1 MLIFCDFFEKSCY
14 FLKFSYNIF
23 MLTIVVR
30 AIIIYVVVLFLYRL
44 MGKRQLGQMQPF
56 ELVLTLIIADLAT
69 IPMAEVSVPV
79 LHGIVPLLTLV
90 IVHFVLTFL
99 CKISNRFAWFLSG
112 KPVIVINPNG
122 IDYKAL
128 KNLNISVDD
137 VFEAIR
143 GCGYFSIEQ
152 IQYAIMETNGKMSVM
167 PKSQFA
173 PVSVGDMKFDVEK
186 SAIPVNIINEGKI
199 VKENLQIAGIDEND
213 IKNILLQA
221 KIKKVKDVLI
231 LTVDKNGQ
239 VYIQKF
245 YDKYQTLQ
253 IQKLGRVQE

>member
-1 MLIFCDFFEKSCY
+1 
-14 FLKFSYNIF
+14 

-30 AIIIYVVVLFLYRL
+30 AIIIYLVVLFLYRL

-90 IVHFVLTFL
+90 ILHFVLTFL
-99 CKISNRFAWFLSG
+99 SKISNKFASFLSG
-112 KPVIVINPNG
+112 KPVIVINPDG

-143 GCGYFSIEQ
+143 GCGYFKIEQ
-152 IQYAIMETNGKMSVM
+152 IQYAIMETNGKMSVL
-167 PKSQFA
+167 PKSQYA
-173 PVSVGDMKFDVEK
+173 PVTVEDMQLETEK
-186 SAIPVNIINEGKI
+186 SVIPINIINEGKI
-199 VKENLQIAGIDEND
+199 VKDNLPIADIDETD
-213 IKNILLQA
+213 VKNILERA
-221 KIKKVKDVLI
+221 KIKKVKEVLI
-231 LTVDKNGQ
+231 LTVDKNGA

-245 YDKYQTLQ
+245 NERYQTMQL
-253 IQKLGRVQE
+253 KSLGKVQE

>member
-1 MLIFCDFFEKSCY
+1 
-14 FLKFSYNIF
+14 

-30 AIIIYVVVLFLYRL
+30 AIIIYLVVLFLYRL

-90 IVHFVLTFL
+90 ILHFVLTFL
-99 CKISNRFAWFLSG
+99 SKISNKFASFLSG
-112 KPVIVINPNG
+112 KPVIVINPDG

-143 GCGYFSIEQ
+143 GCGYFKIEQ
-152 IQYAIMETNGKMSVM
+152 IQYAIMETNGKMSVL
-167 PKSQFA
+167 PKSQYA
-173 PVSVGDMKFDVEK
+173 PVTVEDMQLETEK
-186 SAIPVNIINEGKI
+186 SAIPINIINEGKI
-199 VKENLQIAGIDEND
+199 VKDNLPIADIDETD
-213 IKNILLQA
+213 VKNILERA
-221 KIKKVKDVLI
+221 KIKKVKEVLI
-231 LTVDKNGQ
+231 LTVDKNGA

-245 YDKYQTLQ
+245 NERYQTMQL
-253 IQKLGRVQE
+253 KSLGKVQE

>member
-1 MLIFCDFFEKSCY
+1 
-14 FLKFSYNIF
+14 

-30 AIIIYVVVLFLYRL
+30 AIIIYLVVLFLYRL

-90 IVHFVLTFL
+90 ILHFVLTFL
-99 CKISNRFAWFLSG
+99 SKISNKFASFLSG
-112 KPVIVINPNG
+112 KPVIVINPDG

-143 GCGYFSIEQ
+143 GCGYFKIEQ
-152 IQYAIMETNGKMSVM
+152 IQYAIMETNGKMSVL
-167 PKSQFA
+167 PKSQYA
-173 PVSVGDMKFDVEK
+173 PVTVEDMQLETEK
-186 SAIPVNIINEGKI
+186 SVIPINIINEGKI
-199 VKENLQIAGIDEND
+199 VKDNLPIADIDETD
-213 IKNILLQA
+213 VKNILEKA
-221 KIKKVKDVLI
+221 KIKKVKEVLI
-231 LTVDKNGQ
+231 LTVDKNGA

-245 YDKYQTLQ
+245 NERYQTMQL
-253 IQKLGRVQE
+253 KSLGQVQE

>member
-1 MLIFCDFFEKSCY
+1 
-14 FLKFSYNIF
+14 
-23 MLTIVVR
+23 
-30 AIIIYVVVLFLYRL
+30 
-44 MGKRQLGQMQPF
+44 MQPF

-173 PVSVGDMKFDVEK
+173 PVTVGDMKFDVEK

-199 VKENLQIAGIDEND
+199 VKENLQIAGIEEND

>member
-1 MLIFCDFFEKSCY
+1 
-14 FLKFSYNIF
+14 

-30 AIIIYVVVLFLYRL
+30 AIIIYLVVLFLYRL

-90 IVHFVLTFL
+90 IVHFVLTLL
-99 CKISNRFAWFLSG
+99 CKLSNKFSSFLSG

-143 GCGYFSIEQ
+143 GCGYFKIEQ
-152 IQYAIMETNGKMSVM
+152 IQYAIMETNGKMSVL
-167 PKSQFA
+167 PKSLYS
-173 PVSVGDMKFDVEK
+173 PVTIGDMKIKTEK

-199 VKENLQIAGIDEND
+199 VKQNLAIANISE
-213 IKNILLQA
+213 IEVKNILQKA
-221 KIKKVKDVLI
+221 NIKKVKDVLI
-231 LTVDKNGQ
+231 LTVDKNGD

-245 YDKYQTLQ
+245 NDKYLTMQLKQ
-253 IQKLGRVQE
+253 LGSVEE